1 MLSTSFLSTMNYF
14 IVNIIVHRYLNASG
28 TFIKIS
34 RHAIIGTQGINTL
47 QTTIT
52 YLFMLCEKVNPI
64 NIYSNQHHLRMLISP
79 NSINMEQSHFN
90 FNNYWL
96 EGSSSI
102 TLVVGLILCFI
113 SGKLSIFRYS

>member
-1 MLSTSFLSTMNYF
+1 MNYF
-14 IVNIIVHRYLNASG
+14 IVNIIVHRYLNATG

-52 YLFMLCEKVNPI
+52 YLFML
-64 NIYSNQHHLRMLISP
+64 Y
-79 NSINMEQSHFN
+79 EQSHFN

-96 EGSSSI
+96 EGRSSI
-102 TLVVGLILCFI
+102 TLVVG
-113 SGKLSIFRYS
+113 